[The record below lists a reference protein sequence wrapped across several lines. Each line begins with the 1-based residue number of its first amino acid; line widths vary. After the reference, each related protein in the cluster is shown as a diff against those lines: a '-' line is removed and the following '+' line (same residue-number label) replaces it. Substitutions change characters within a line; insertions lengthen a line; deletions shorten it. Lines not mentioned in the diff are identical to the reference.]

1 MAAIDVIKN
10 ELELIG
16 LPNDKNFTLKDAK
29 RSFRRKSHILLPEKS
44 LGTQNSHSR
53 FEELNAAFVT
63 VVNYL
68 KDKGENVEDVLP
80 GEVDVRKAQFV
91 INLQKGS
98 VPYWRRVIKST
109 YPTVIVGAQKK
120 NNFIHGGQ
128 GKGVRFVVYWKAG
141 ADGTTQPVK
150 VNLILYENDLLQVT
164 GSGFFLWAMDNYH
177 ELVKKVD
184 DSISDSQRSEDEGCI
199 TEDYSDSRRGGSE
212 NRENGDGKDF
222 TVRCKEP
229 TCGSDEKFETIIEYL
244 ENMEEGISEK
254 CNDIKAY
261 IDNLESGFNEQLENL
276 TKALDDNEK
285 RYIVDN
291 KVTQGKLNSMNE
303 KIFETRQIIG
313 ASATPKVLFFIM
325 RKCILIF
332 NPFFVVGFCCEE

>member
-1 MAAIDVIKN
+1 MTANENIKN

-16 LPNDKNFTLKDAK
+16 LPNDREFTLKEAK
-29 RSFRRKSHILLPEKS
+29 RAFRRKSHVLLPEKS
-44 LGTQNSHSR
+44 LGTQNAHSR
-53 FEELNAAFVT
+53 FEELNTAFVT
-63 VVNYL
+63 IVNQL
-68 KDKGENVEDVLP
+68 KENGEDVEEVLP

-91 INLQKGS
+91 INLKKGS

-120 NNFIHGGQ
+120 NNFIQGGQ

-141 ADGTTQPVK
+141 ADGTSQPVK

-184 DSISDSQRSEDEGCI
+184 ESISDSQRSEDEGCI
-199 TEDYSDSRRGGSE
+199 TEDYSDSRSGGINRGD
-212 NRENGDGKDF
+212 REDKDY

-229 TCGSDEKFETIIEYL
+229 TCESDEKFGTIIEYL

-254 CNDIKAY
+254 CKDIKAY

-276 TKALDDNEK
+276 TKALDENEK
-285 RYIVDN
+285 RYIDDN
-291 KVTQGKLNSMNE
+291 KETQGKLNSMNE

-313 ASATPKVLFFIM
+313 ASAAPKVYKHLY
-325 RKCILIF
+325 RKTLVNNAVLIL
-332 NPFFVVGFCCEE
+332 